1 MEEKDKNEIISKRIE
16 WVDVA
21 RSLAVFCVI
30 SCHAVEEIYPFD
42 LSSMMVI
49 SFQARIVVF
58 GWMFLGRL
66 GVPIF
71 LVLTGYLLLRR
82 NYDLEKTKK
91 FWIHKCIPLLV
102 TTEVW
107 IFIYWLLAA
116 VRNRF
121 FDFGQLVCELLFLR
135 PADINHLWYLPMIL
149 GIYVFI
155 PIIAN
160 AINKFPVKILRRI
173 LVLPVIY
180 LFLVP
185 YLNYVFYLNGYRSLS
200 SLVDLSYSGG
210 IYGTYIILGYFL
222 FQRKIFGRSWKWL
235 FTILLVLLW
244 IAAIVNQEIFY
255 QHGVEYKYWY
265 DSIYVFFM
273 SVIII
278 NLLSQIKTIP
288 LKDIF
293 LLIAKYS
300 FGIYLIHNIILTLLI
315 QLLPQTIDRMMK
327 TVILT
332 VLTFLLSFLLVIV
345 ISRIKKIRKILF
357 FIK

>member
-1 MEEKDKNEIISKRIE
+1 M
-16 WVDVA
+16 
-21 RSLAVFCVI
+21 
-30 SCHAVEEIYPFD
+30 
-42 LSSMMVI
+42 SSMMAI

-71 LVLTGYLLLRR
+71 LVLTGYLLLGR
-82 NYDLEKTKK
+82 NYDLEKSKR
-91 FWIHKCIPLLV
+91 FWIHKCIPLLM

-116 VRNRF
+116 AQNRF

-149 GIYVFI
+149 GIYIFI

-173 LVLPVIY
+173 LVFPVIY

-185 YLNYVFYLNGYRSLS
+185 YLNYVFYLNGYSGIS

-210 IYGTYIILGYFL
+210 IYGTYIILGYL
-222 FQRKIFGRSWKWL
+222 IPRRKIFVRSWKWL
-235 FTILLVLLW
+235 FSILLILLLV
-244 IAAIVNQEIFY
+244 AAIVNQEIFY
-255 QHGVEYKYWY
+255 QHGVEYRYWY
-265 DSIYVFFM
+265 DSIYVFLM
-273 SVIII
+273 IVVIIS
-278 NLLSQIKTIP
+278 LLSQIEMIP
-288 LKDIF
+288 LKNIF
-293 LLIAKYS
+293 LLISKYS
-300 FGIYLIHNIILTLLI
+300 FGIYLIHNIVLTLLI
-315 QLLPQTIDRMMK
+315 QLLPQTIDRMTK

-345 ISRIKKIRKILF
+345 ISKITKIKKLLF